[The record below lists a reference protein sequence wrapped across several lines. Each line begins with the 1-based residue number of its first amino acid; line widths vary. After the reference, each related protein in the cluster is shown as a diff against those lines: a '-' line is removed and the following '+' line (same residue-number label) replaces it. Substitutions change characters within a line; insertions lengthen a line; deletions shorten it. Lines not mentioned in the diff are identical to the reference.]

1 MNAWSQGPEVP
12 FHNGGT
18 SVIKAREARFS
29 CYMITELFTKS
40 WEERDEMEQV
50 TVISTGKRAVF
61 PKLLLKGNLLFMVYN
76 SLWQI

>member
-1 MNAWSQGPEVP
+1 MNVWSQGPEAP
-12 FHNGGT
+12 FRDGSI
-18 SVIKAREARFS
+18 SVIKAGEARFS

-50 TVISTGKRAVF
+50 TAISTGKRAIF